1 MPVEKGGAAI
11 DRVETLDNGLK
22 VILRPLPGV
31 PQVSVWTAYRVG
43 SRNEVPGMTGSTHW
57 VEHMLFKGG
66 GNLAKG
72 DIDRLISRLG
82 GKFNGFTDKDWTMY
96 YETVPAEHLETAL
109 FVEAERMRNAAF
121 DPREFDAERTVVISE
136 REGAENE
143 PPFTVEEELWATA
156 FHVHPYHWLSIGYK
170 QDLASMARDAVY
182 EYYLRW
188 YAPNN
193 AALVIVG
200 GFGPDAAMALVRK
213 YFEPL
218 KPETTPAQPRSVEPE
233 QHGERVSEV
242 HRPGRVDYLE
252 VGWKIP
258 AWGHPDLPRIVMLAA
273 VLGGWR
279 GFNLFAAGSWAPRG
293 NRLYRGLVEGK
304 LASEVRAGFEMRL
317 DPSLL
322 SVSAVLVP
330 EVRHG
335 VLENKLDSIV
345 ARLREAPPAAKEM
358 ERARELVRA
367 WNRYEAD
374 GVTFQ
379 GFMAAQLEILGSR
392 GTFPDVLARVEA
404 VTPEEVQEAARTY
417 LSDRT
422 RTVVR
427 YHGKGGS

>member
-1 MPVEKGGAAI
+1 V
-11 DRVETLDNGLK
+11 
-22 VILRPLPGV
+22 VILRALPGV

-66 GNLAKG
+66 GKLAKG
-72 DIDRLISRLG
+72 DIDRLVSRLG

-109 FVEAERMRNAAF
+109 FIEAERMRNAAF
-121 DPREFDAERTVVISE
+121 DPRELEAERTVVISE
-136 REGAENE
+136 REGADNE

-170 QDLASMARDAVY
+170 QDLASMTRDALY
-182 EYYLRW
+182 AYYLRW

-193 AALVIVG
+193 AVLVIAG
-200 GFGPDAAMALVRK
+200 GFDPDAAMALVRRH
-213 YFEPL
+213 FGPL
-218 KPETTPAQPRSVEPE
+218 RPETLPPRPRSVEPE

-242 HRPGRVDYLE
+242 RRPGRVDYLE

-258 AWGHPDLPRIVMLAA
+258 AWGHPDLPGIVMLTA

-279 GFNLFAAGSWAPRG
+279 GFNPFAAGSWSPRG
-293 NRLYRGLVEGK
+293 NRLYRGLVESK
-304 LASEVRAGFEMRL
+304 LASEARAGFEMRL

-322 SVSAVLVP
+322 EVFAVLVP

-335 VLENKLDSIV
+335 VVENKIDGIA

-379 GFMAAQLEILGSR
+379 AFMAAQLEVLGSR
-392 GTFPDVLARVEA
+392 VTFPDFLAKVEA
-404 VTPEEVQEAARTY
+404 VTSDDVQAAARAY
-417 LSDRT
+417 LRDRT
-422 RTVVR
+422 KTVVR
-427 YHGKGGS
+427 YHGEGGP